1 MKKWLQRIAGI
12 VQVSG
17 GFIGAAQI
25 IEHLTSFSMD
35 NPGSILAVVFLLVFL
50 FILISGVLLL
60 EGNAKG
66 MLWSMIAQGLQI
78 PFISFPF
85 FAYKLIAGLD
95 VNLYWIGNSGGL
107 NYSAGS
113 HWLLSLHGGDIWGIG
128 VNLFA
133 LVMFLCLW
141 RLK

>member
-1 MKKWLQRIAGI
+1 MKAWVQRILGI
-12 VQVSG
+12 VQISG
-17 GFIGAAQI
+17 GFIGAGEI
-25 IEHLTSFSMD
+25 IPHLASFNVDSSTSIMSAIFF
-35 NPGSILAVVFLLVFL
+35 IVFL
-50 FILISGVLLL
+50 FILVSGVMLM
-60 EGNAKG
+60 EGHAKG
-66 MLWSMIAQGLQI
+66 AMLSMWAQGLQI

-95 VNLYWIGNSGGL
+95 VNLYWIGNSGGMDYL
-107 NYSAGS
+107 IGS
-113 HWLLSLHGGDIWGIG
+113 RWLFSIHGGDIWGIG